1 MILINIFTIRFF
13 RVGCFTVRAL
23 WCRFSC
29 SLILRRFPESF
40 SLVFMQRQ
48 DSGLCV
54 LLAYRKVSA
63 EKMTYGNS
71 GSYFPYA
78 KIGFPSSPMGLLSVE
93 VLIFT
98 VAEPPTLP
106 K

>member
-1 MILINIFTIRFF
+1 
-13 RVGCFTVRAL
+13 
-23 WCRFSC
+23 
-29 SLILRRFPESF
+29 
-40 SLVFMQRQ
+40 MQRQ

-54 LLAYRKVSA
+54 LFAYRKVSA
-63 EKMTYGNS
+63 ENS

-78 KIGFPSSPMGLLSVE
+78 KIGFSSSPMGLLSVE

-98 VAEPPTLP
+98 VVEPPTLP